1 MVLFYHAIGL
11 LLVEGFLL
19 FYEDTTQPA
28 SLVFY
33 LLAGPIEETLF
44 FGIPLYATG
53 NHIAVMAG
61 GILWAI
67 IHLLNGPSIQLD
79 ALSYGNLL
87 FVIPMIFLSFRTWI
101 SGKGW
106 FAIISHSLWNGA
118 VVFPLTCLRDSACI
132 VSSEYGWSG
141 DMILGSIASLLM
153 LVTYYLYRRKVTK
166 LKYTNRERNTNL
178 LIIMFDSEH
187 WFKEAILLILL
198 TMAITI
204 VVSMF
209 IPFPLSYPVVVAV
222 VILIVWRIHKRS
234 RYVPYS

>member
-19 FYEDTTQPA
+19 FYEDTTQPV

-53 NHIAVMAG
+53 SHIAVMAG

-118 VVFPLTCLRDSACI
+118 IALPLTCLQDSACI
-132 VSSEYGWSG
+132 VSSEYGWS
-141 DMILGSIASLLM
+141 DDIILGSIASLLM

-166 LKYTNRERNTNL
+166 LKFTNRERNTNL
-178 LIIMFDSEH
+178 LIVMFESEH
-187 WFKEAILLILL
+187 WFKE
-198 TMAITI
+198 TI
-204 VVSMF
+204 VLIALMTVVAVPVAWF
-209 IPFPLSYPVVVAV
+209 VPFPISYPVAVGV
-222 VILIVWRIHKRS
+222 VILIVWVIHKRS
-234 RYVPYS
+234 R

>member
-1 MVLFYHAIGL
+1 MLLFYHAIGL

-19 FYEDTTQPA
+19 FYEDTTQPV

-33 LLAGPIEETLF
+33 LLAEPIEETLF

-53 NHIAVMAG
+53 SHIVVMAG

-67 IHLLNGPSIQLD
+67 IHLLNGPSIQMD

-106 FAIISHSLWNGA
+106 FAIISHSLWNG
-118 VVFPLTCLRDSACI
+118 VVTFPLTCLQDSACI

-141 DMILGSIASLLM
+141 DIILGSIASQLM
-153 LVTYYLYRRKVTK
+153 LVTYYLYPRKVTK
-166 LKYTNRERNTNL
+166 LKYTNRKRNTNL
-178 LIIMFDSEH
+178 LIVMFESEH
-187 WFKEAILLILL
+187 WFKE
-198 TMAITI
+198 TI
-204 VVSMF
+204 VLIALMT
-209 IPFPLSYPVVVAV
+209 VVAV
-222 VILIVWRIHKRS
+222 PVAGS
-234 RYVPYS
+234 E